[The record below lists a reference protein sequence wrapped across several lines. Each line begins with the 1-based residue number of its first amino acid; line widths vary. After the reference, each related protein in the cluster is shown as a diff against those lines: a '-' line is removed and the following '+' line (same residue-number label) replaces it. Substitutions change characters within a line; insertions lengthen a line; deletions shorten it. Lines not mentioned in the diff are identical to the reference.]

1 MSDLTKAFEALRSV
15 VTSCDLEFELE
26 RFDPNGA
33 TGVTRDLE
41 LPRDFIVAYASGS
54 PAANS
59 SVPWVV
65 EQLFIFSVADLAA
78 AQDGY
83 RWSGPERR
91 QLPGWSG
98 SWVVIAA
105 VFADPFFVD
114 TSQSGFPVYFARHGA
129 GEWQP
134 HRVAPTVAAF
144 IAALASFE
152 SVLLREF
159 SGDVWDESGIRSD
172 FTQRLTKVMAEKL
185 DSADLTNFMRTLLE

>member
-1 MSDLTKAFEALRSV
+1 MGDLTKAFEALRSV

-59 SVPWVV
+59 SVPWAV
-65 EQLFIFSVADLAA
+65 EQLFIFSVADIAA

-98 SWVVIAA
+98 NWVVVAA

-114 TSQSGFPVYFARHGA
+114 TSQSGFPVYFVRHGA

-144 IAALASFE
+144 IAALGVSNLSCCANSAETSGMRAGFAPI
-152 SVLLREF
+152 SLNALLR
-159 SGDVWDESGIRSD
+159 SWPRNL
-172 FTQRLTKVMAEKL
+172 TQRILQI
-185 DSADLTNFMRTLLE
+185 S